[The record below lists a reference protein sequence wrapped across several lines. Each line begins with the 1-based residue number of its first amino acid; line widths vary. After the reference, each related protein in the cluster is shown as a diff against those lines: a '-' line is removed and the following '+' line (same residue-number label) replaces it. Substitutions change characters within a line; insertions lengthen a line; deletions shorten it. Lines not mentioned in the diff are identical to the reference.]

1 MKVLE
6 ITDKD
11 VERVIQENKKVV
23 IDCYATWCG
32 PCKMLSPII
41 DDVAEEYEDVA
52 FFKVDVDN
60 NREIVS
66 KYEIVSIPVLL
77 VFEDGQL
84 KNRSLGLISR
94 EEVCDLIN

>member
-1 MKVLE
+1 MEVLE

-94 EEVCDLIN
+94 EEVCDLIK

>member
-32 PCKMLSPII
+32 PCKMLSPIL

-66 KYEIVSIPVLL
+66 TYQIVSIPVLL

-94 EEVCDLIN
+94 EEVCDLIK

>member
-41 DDVAEEYEDVA
+41 DDVAEEHEDVA

-94 EEVCDLIN
+94 EEVCDLIK